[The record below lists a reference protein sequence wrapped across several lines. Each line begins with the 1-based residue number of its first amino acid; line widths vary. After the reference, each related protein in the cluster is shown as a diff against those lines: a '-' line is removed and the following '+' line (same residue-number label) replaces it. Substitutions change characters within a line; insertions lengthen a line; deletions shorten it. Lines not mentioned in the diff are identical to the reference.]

1 MSLQTNKL
9 DVKTSY
15 KNKKILEKEIP
26 KLNQN
31 EFQEVFNIIRQNN
44 SSKYSENSR
53 GVYVNLKFLDDET
66 ISKIISFIQYTKNYR
81 KDIAEKKK
89 VEKFTEE
96 KKNNNTTYKGYT
108 LDKQSI
114 ESELLRLKT
123 KKNEN
128 FTFQNFLD
136 KLSVTNIKQFEKT
149 ESKIN
154 YPQLK
159 NSKAKFAGVKA
170 RVLKKCRDVN
180 KNSLDLPFIPTDSV
194 SLDDKTSIYS
204 YDSDDESTV
213 IKYRKK
219 IKFNNLI
226 NKDIECEDYLDEN
239 NQYDDNQ
246 DECVNN
252 DNPHNEDD
260 GNNDNLSDND
270 DNDNNLYVEDSESDT
285 NDF

>member
-53 GVYVNLKFLDDET
+53 GVYINLKFLDDET
-66 ISKIISFIQYTKNYR
+66 ITKIINFIQYTKNYR
-81 KDIAEKKK
+81 KNIEDKKK
-89 VEKFTEE
+89 VEKTTEE
-96 KKNNNTTYKGYT
+96 KRSNNENYKGYT
-108 LDKQSI
+108 LDKESI
-114 ESELLRLKT
+114 ETELLRLKT

-136 KLSVTNIKQFEKT
+136 KLSITNIKQFEKT

-159 NSKAKFAGVKA
+159 NSKAKFGGVKA

-180 KNSLDLPFIPTDSV
+180 KNSLDLPFIPTDNV

-204 YDSDDESTV
+204 YDSDDESR
-213 IKYRKK
+213 INKHSKK
-219 IKFNNLI
+219 SKLNKLI
-226 NKDIECEDYLDEN
+226 NKDIESEDFIDETS
-239 NQYDDNQ
+239 QYNENQ
-246 DECVNN
+246 DECIN
-252 DNPHNEDD
+252 NEDD
-260 GNNDNLSDND
+260 DEDEIIQSDD
-270 DNDNNLYVEDSESDT
+270 DDADNNLYAEDSESDT

>member
-9 DVKTSY
+9 DIKTSY
-15 KNKKILEKEIP
+15 KNKKLLEKEIP

-53 GVYVNLKFLDDET
+53 GVYINLKFLDDET
-66 ISKIISFIQYTKNYR
+66 ITKIINFIEYTKNYR
-81 KDIAEKKK
+81 KNIEEKKK
-89 VEKFTEE
+89 VEKITDE
-96 KKNNNTTYKGYT
+96 KKNNNIDYKAYT
-108 LDKQSI
+108 LDKESI
-114 ESELLRLKT
+114 ETELLRLKT

-136 KLSVTNIKQFEKT
+136 KLSITNIKQFEKT

-180 KNSLDLPFIPTDSV
+180 KNSLDLPFIPTDNV

-204 YDSDDESTV
+204 YESDDESRI
-213 IKYRKK
+213 IKHRKK
-219 IKFNNLI
+219 SKLNNLI
-226 NKDIECEDYLDEN
+226 NKDMESEDFLDEN
-239 NQYDDNQ
+239 SEYNDNQ
-246 DECVNN
+246 DECNNNVNDDD
-252 DNPHNEDD
+252 DNNNVNQSDDEEDD
-260 GNNDNLSDND
+260 EDNL
-270 DNDNNLYVEDSESDT
+270 YIEESESDS

>member
-31 EFQEVFNIIRQNN
+31 EYQEVFNIVRQNN

-53 GVYVNLKFLDDET
+53 GVYINLKFLDDET
-66 ISKIISFIQYTKNYR
+66 ITKIINFIQYTKNYR
-81 KDIAEKKK
+81 KNLEDKKK
-89 VEKFTEE
+89 VEKTTEE
-96 KKNNNTTYKGYT
+96 KRSNNVKYKGYT
-108 LDKQSI
+108 LDKESI
-114 ESELLRLKT
+114 ETELLRLKT

-136 KLSVTNIKQFEKT
+136 KLSITNIKQFEKT

-159 NSKAKFAGVKA
+159 NSKAKFGGVKA

-180 KNSLDLPFIPTDSV
+180 KNSLDLPFIPTDNV
-194 SLDDKTSIYS
+194 SLDDKASIYS
-204 YDSDDESTV
+204 YDSDDESR
-213 IKYRKK
+213 INKHGKK
-219 IKFNNLI
+219 SKLNKLI
-226 NKDIECEDYLDEN
+226 IKDIESEDFMDEN
-239 NQYDDNQ
+239 SQYNENQ
-246 DECVNN
+246 DECMNN
-252 DNPHNEDD
+252 ENEDD
-260 GNNDNLSDND
+260 DEEDDNETNQSDDEAEDNL
-270 DNDNNLYVEDSESDT
+270 YAEDSESDT

>member
-53 GVYVNLKFLDDET
+53 GVYINLKFLDDET
-66 ISKIISFIQYTKNYR
+66 ITKIINFIQYTKNYR
-81 KDIAEKKK
+81 KNIEEKKK
-89 VEKFTEE
+89 VEKTTEE
-96 KKNNNTTYKGYT
+96 KRSNNENYKGYT
-108 LDKQSI
+108 LDKESI
-114 ESELLRLKT
+114 ETELLRLKT

-136 KLSVTNIKQFEKT
+136 KLSITNIKQFEKT

-159 NSKAKFAGVKA
+159 NSKAKFGGVKA

-180 KNSLDLPFIPTDSV
+180 KNSLDLPFIPTDNV
-194 SLDDKTSIYS
+194 SLDDKTSMYS
-204 YDSDDESTV
+204 YDSDDESR
-213 IKYRKK
+213 INKHSKK
-219 IKFNNLI
+219 SKLNKLI
-226 NKDIECEDYLDEN
+226 GKDIESEDFIDETSQYN
-239 NQYDDNQ
+239 ENQN
-246 DECVNN
+246 ECMN
-252 DNPHNEDD
+252 NEDED
-260 GNNDNLSDND
+260 DDEDQTIQSDD
-270 DNDNNLYVEDSESDT
+270 DADNNLYAEDSESDT

>member
-53 GVYVNLKFLDDET
+53 GVYINLKFLDDET
-66 ISKIISFIQYTKNYR
+66 ITKIINFIQYTKNYR
-81 KDIAEKKK
+81 KNIEEKKK
-89 VEKFTEE
+89 VEKTTEE
-96 KKNNNTTYKGYT
+96 KRSNNENYKGYT
-108 LDKQSI
+108 LDKESI
-114 ESELLRLKT
+114 ETELLRLKT

-136 KLSVTNIKQFEKT
+136 KLSITNIKQFEKT

-159 NSKAKFAGVKA
+159 NSKAKFGGVKA

-180 KNSLDLPFIPTDSV
+180 KNSLDLPFIPTDNV
-194 SLDDKTSIYS
+194 SLDDKTSMYS
-204 YDSDDESTV
+204 YDSDDESR
-213 IKYRKK
+213 INKHSKK
-219 IKFNNLI
+219 SKLNKLI
-226 NKDIECEDYLDEN
+226 SKDIESEDFIDETS
-239 NQYDDNQ
+239 QYNENQ
-246 DECVNN
+246 DECLNN
-252 DNPHNEDD
+252 DDEDD
-260 GNNDNLSDND
+260 NEVQTIQSDDDDADDNL
-270 DNDNNLYVEDSESDT
+270 YAEDTESDT

>member
-53 GVYVNLKFLDDET
+53 GVYINLKFLDDET
-66 ISKIISFIQYTKNYR
+66 ITKIINFIQYTKNYR
-81 KDIAEKKK
+81 KNIEDKKK
-89 VEKFTEE
+89 VEKTTEE
-96 KKNNNTTYKGYT
+96 KRSNNENYKGYT
-108 LDKQSI
+108 LDKESI
-114 ESELLRLKT
+114 ETELLRLKT

-136 KLSVTNIKQFEKT
+136 KLSITNIKQFEKT

-159 NSKAKFAGVKA
+159 HSKAKFGGVKA

-180 KNSLDLPFIPTDSV
+180 KNSLDLPFIPTDNV
-194 SLDDKTSIYS
+194 SLDDKTSMYS
-204 YDSDDESTV
+204 YDSDDESR
-213 IKYRKK
+213 INKHSKK
-219 IKFNNLI
+219 SKLNKLI
-226 NKDIECEDYLDEN
+226 SKDIESEDFIDESS
-239 NQYDDNQ
+239 QYNENQ
-246 DECVNN
+246 DECIN
-252 DNPHNEDD
+252 NEDED
-260 GNNDNLSDND
+260 DDEDQTIQSDDDDDDADDNL
-270 DNDNNLYVEDSESDT
+270 YAEDSESDT

>member
-66 ISKIISFIQYTKNYR
+66 ITKIINFIQYTKNY
-81 KDIAEKKK
+81 KKNIEENKK
-89 VEKFTEE
+89 VEKNTEE
-96 KKNNNTTYKGYT
+96 KKKNQICYKGYT
-108 LDKQSI
+108 LDKESI
-114 ESELLRLKT
+114 ETELLRLKT

-136 KLSVTNIKQFEKT
+136 KLSITNIKQFEKT

-180 KNSLDLPFIPTDSV
+180 KNSLDLPFIPTDNV
-194 SLDDKTSIYS
+194 LPDDKTSIYS
-204 YDSDDESTV
+204 YDSDDESRI
-213 IKYRKK
+213 IKQSRKP
-219 IKFNNLI
+219 KFNNLM
-226 NKDIECEDYLDEN
+226 NKDIESEDYLDEN
-239 NQYDDNQ
+239 SQYDENN
-246 DECVNN
+246 DECNNN
-252 DNPHNEDD
+252 DNSDKLHQDNAIDE
-260 GNNDNLSDND
+260 NLSDDDD
-270 DNDNNLYVEDSESDT
+270 DNLYIENSESDS

>member
-53 GVYVNLKFLDDET
+53 GVYINLKFLDDET
-66 ISKIISFIQYTKNYR
+66 ITKIINFIQYTKNYR
-81 KDIAEKKK
+81 KNIEEKKK
-89 VEKFTEE
+89 VEKTTEE
-96 KKNNNTTYKGYT
+96 KRSNNENYKGYT
-108 LDKQSI
+108 LDKESI
-114 ESELLRLKT
+114 ETELLRLKT

-136 KLSVTNIKQFEKT
+136 KLSITNIKQFEKT

-159 NSKAKFAGVKA
+159 NSKAKFGGVKA

-180 KNSLDLPFIPTDSV
+180 KNSLDLPFIPTDNV
-194 SLDDKTSIYS
+194 SLDDKTSMYS
-204 YDSDDESTV
+204 YDSDDESR
-213 IKYRKK
+213 INKHSKK
-219 IKFNNLI
+219 SKLNKLI
-226 NKDIECEDYLDEN
+226 SKDIESEDFIDETS
-239 NQYDDNQ
+239 QYNENQ
-246 DECVNN
+246 DECLN
-252 DNPHNEDD
+252 NEDED
-260 GNNDNLSDND
+260 DNEDQTIQSDDDDADDNL
-270 DNDNNLYVEDSESDT
+270 YAEDTESDT

>member
-53 GVYVNLKFLDDET
+53 GVYINLKFLDDET
-66 ISKIISFIQYTKNYR
+66 ITKIINFIQYTKNYR
-81 KDIAEKKK
+81 KNIEDKKK
-89 VEKFTEE
+89 VEKTTEE
-96 KKNNNTTYKGYT
+96 KKSNNENYKGYT
-108 LDKQSI
+108 LDKESI
-114 ESELLRLKT
+114 ETELLRLKT

-136 KLSVTNIKQFEKT
+136 KLSITNIKQFEKT

-159 NSKAKFAGVKA
+159 HSKAKFAGVKA

-180 KNSLDLPFIPTDSV
+180 KNSLDLPFIPTDNV
-194 SLDDKTSIYS
+194 SLDDKTSMYS
-204 YDSDDESTV
+204 YDSDDESR
-213 IKYRKK
+213 INKHSKK
-219 IKFNNLI
+219 SKLNKLI
-226 NKDIECEDYLDEN
+226 SKDIESEDFIDEPS
-239 NQYDDNQ
+239 QYNENQ
-246 DECVNN
+246 DECIN
-252 DNPHNEDD
+252 NEDED
-260 GNNDNLSDND
+260 DDEDQTIQSDND
-270 DNDNNLYVEDSESDT
+270 DDNLYAEDSESDT

>member
-66 ISKIISFIQYTKNYR
+66 ITKIINFIQYTKNY
-81 KDIAEKKK
+81 KKNIEENKK
-89 VEKFTEE
+89 VEKNTEE
-96 KKNNNTTYKGYT
+96 KKKNQICYKGYT
-108 LDKQSI
+108 LDKESI
-114 ESELLRLKT
+114 ETELLRLKT

-136 KLSVTNIKQFEKT
+136 KLSITNIKQFEKT

-180 KNSLDLPFIPTDSV
+180 KNSLDLPFIPTDNV
-194 SLDDKTSIYS
+194 LPDDKTSIYS
-204 YDSDDESTV
+204 YDSDDESRI
-213 IKYRKK
+213 IKQSRKP
-219 IKFNNLI
+219 KFNNLM
-226 NKDIECEDYLDEN
+226 NKDIESEDYLDEN
-239 NQYDDNQ
+239 SQYDENN
-246 DECVNN
+246 DECNNN
-252 DNPHNEDD
+252 DNSDKLHQDNAIDE
-260 GNNDNLSDND
+260 NLSDDGD
-270 DNDNNLYVEDSESDT
+270 DNLYIENSESDS